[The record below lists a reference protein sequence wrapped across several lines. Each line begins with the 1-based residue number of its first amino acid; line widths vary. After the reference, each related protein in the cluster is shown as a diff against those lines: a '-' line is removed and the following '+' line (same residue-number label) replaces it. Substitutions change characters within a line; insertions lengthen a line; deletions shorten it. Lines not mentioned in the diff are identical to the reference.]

1 MIGNAPP
8 FGKFIQNRQSSLKE
22 GTDGNVLAA
31 TAKQVSKSTIQ
42 LVFFARSFFPVAHLC
57 IMQFVLTFDKNDY
70 HSIRADKLDQ
80 VKADAASEIM
90 VGLKEASN
98 DVRKAAD
105 QLVKATKK
113 PSL

>member
-1 MIGNAPP
+1 MGM
-8 FGKFIQNRQSSLKE
+8 FLQRLQ
-22 GTDGNVLAA
+22 
-31 TAKQVSKSTIQ
+31 SKSPSQ
-42 LVFFARSFFPVAHLC
+42 RSSSSWLARSFFPVAHLC

-105 QLVKATKK
+105 QLVKAAKK
-113 PSL
+113 PPL

>member
-1 MIGNAPP
+1 MVGLL
-8 FGKFIQNRQSSLKE
+8 QE

-42 LVFFARSFFPVAHLC
+42 LVLAC
-57 IMQFVLTFDKNDY
+57 QVLFCLVRRTFGVKDF
-70 HSIRADKLDQ
+70 HGIRADKDDTCPVHLQ

-98 DVRKAAD
+98 DVRRAAD

-113 PSL
+113 TLL

>member
-1 MIGNAPP
+1 MRRTI
-8 FGKFIQNRQSSLKE
+8 
-22 GTDGNVLAA
+22 TTVLGLMN
-31 TAKQVSKSTIQ
+31 S
-42 LVFFARSFFPVAHLC
+42 HL
-57 IMQFVLTFDKNDY
+57 
-70 HSIRADKLDQ
+70 Q

-113 PSL
+113 PPQ

>member
-1 MIGNAPP
+1 MRLKTFNDGRCVKGGGGWECSGSDCKASLQVNDPACLGLPGP
-8 FGKFIQNRQSSLKE
+8 FFSYFRL
-22 GTDGNVLAA
+22 
-31 TAKQVSKSTIQ
+31 
-42 LVFFARSFFPVAHLC
+42 H
-57 IMQFVLTFDKNDY
+57 TFDINDY

-105 QLVKATKK
+105 QLVKAAKK
-113 PSL
+113 PPL